1 IEGGPFELKPDE
13 PLKLRVYVDKSVV
26 EVFANDRQ
34 AIARRIYPT
43 RKDSLGVVLFSNGG
57 KTKVPEVHAWE
68 MMPSNPY

>member
-1 IEGGPFELKPDE
+1 M
-13 PLKLRVYVDKSVV
+13 